1 MSSFLLHL
9 WRGLSGFQTSQGDN
23 SRWPPQTSSTSPWHR
38 CMQTWFM
45 GRTSLSFIHILVRG
59 ILCHRH
65 IATHLALSFK
75 LWNHRFLDK
84 GSILWK
90 GNSDL
95 CGDRRQA
102 KQPVVCRPAHQR
114 TQVLIFWALLL
125 LLHTWCSK
133 RIVKFCEEILE
144 NVLTVHEIIWGS
156 HCHTECNLSATPQCK
171 RTFNYW
177 HFC

>member
-1 MSSFLLHL
+1 MLTSISNSTVQFSLSSFLRNWTYLYKITVSNYCQYPPRGQNHVLQTMPHPSLMSSFLMARLC

-38 CMQTWFM
+38 CIQTWFM

-102 KQPVVCRPAHQR
+102 KQPFVCRPAHQR
-114 TQVLIFWALLL
+114 TQVLIFWAYL
-125 LLHTWCSK
+125 
-133 RIVKFCEEILE
+133 V
-144 NVLTVHEIIWGS
+144 
-156 HCHTECNLSATPQCK
+156 
-171 RTFNYW
+171 
-177 HFC
+177 